1 MEIWN
6 AIVNFIVASVLMG
19 TTLMYGTLGEILTEK
34 SGNLNLG
41 VEGLIYMGGAA
52 GLIAPYLYEQAAG
65 EGASPI
71 IGLVLAILAGFLA
84 AAWSSVPTWI
94 TCSPPSSFPI
104 SSPTSPSS
112 ASCSSPTTS

>member
-41 VEGLIYMGGAA
+41 VEGLIYMGGGEISGIVDGRTTTKEEV
-52 GLIAPYLYEQAAG
+52 GLLMTKKG
-65 EGASPI
+65 EGEGI
-71 IGLVLAILAGFLA
+71 
-84 AAWSSVPTWI
+84 
-94 TCSPPSSFPI
+94 
-104 SSPTSPSS
+104 
-112 ASCSSPTTS
+112 

>member
-41 VEGLIYMGGAA
+41 VEGRDLHGRRQPA
-52 GLIAPYLYEQAAG
+52 
-65 EGASPI
+65 
-71 IGLVLAILAGFLA
+71 
-84 AAWSSVPTWI
+84 
-94 TCSPPSSFPI
+94 
-104 SSPTSPSS
+104 
-112 ASCSSPTTS
+112 